1 MVAAAVVFIRRW
13 CAMEVVVVGV
23 GVVFFAVDA
32 DAADT
37 GAADT
42 DAADTD
48 AADTDA
54 ADTDN
59 NGDDDDGDDIDA
71 ASVKACW
78 APERNPCRCSIS
90 PIAMSVDFLSSLFG
104 SFKAREC

>member
-1 MVAAAVVFIRRW
+1 MVAAAVVFMRRW

-37 GAADT
+37 G
-42 DAADTD
+42 